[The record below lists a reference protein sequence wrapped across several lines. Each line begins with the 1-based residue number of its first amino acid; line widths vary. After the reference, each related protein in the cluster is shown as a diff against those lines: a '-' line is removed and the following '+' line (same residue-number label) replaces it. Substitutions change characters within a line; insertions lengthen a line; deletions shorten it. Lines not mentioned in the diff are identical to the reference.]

1 MSNDPEMT
9 DTEITYEYDEG
20 GRLIA
25 VDSPVESRRY
35 EFDEMGNRRSMSV
48 RPAEEPPSPK

>member
-1 MSNDPEMT
+1 MT

-48 RPAEEPPSPK
+48 RPAEGPSSPK